1 PTKISTISLH
11 DALPIW
17 VTNYVERN
25 ADNGIR
31 TNLSRVYD
39 RDNRQTSE
47 VDATQVYNG
56 ASKTDSYVYNAD
68 GTLKQ
73 IVTSN
78 VATGLTRSFN
88 YQWWDSAKQTELKV
102 QANGGPEG
110 WAAGTSKL
118 TYDLNGNLYRA
129 TDV

>member
-78 VATGLTRSFN
+78 VATGLTRDRKS
-88 YQWWDSAKQTELKV
+88 TR
-102 QANGGPEG
+102 
-110 WAAGTSKL
+110 
-118 TYDLNGNLYRA
+118 LNSSH
-129 TDV
+129 DQIS